1 MDLLVAQHSLMLAKK
16 VSDEGEN
23 GAPCRGTRAGIEQ
36 ELRKRHAMQ
45 PRGNRNERTNHRNQ
59 PANQRA
65 DLAVLREEPLRALE
79 ILFAEKHVLAVA
91 RYQRPADP
99 LSPEII
105 RQRSDETA
113 EHAADQRHGK
123 AHLSPR
129 GQVS

>member
-23 GAPCRGTRAGIEQ
+23 GAPCRGTHAGIKQ

-45 PRGNRNERTNHRNQ
+45 PRGNRNEMANHRKQ
-59 PANQRA
+59 PADQRA

-91 RYQRPADP
+91 RYQRPAASCSTSGGGISGP
-99 LSPEII
+99 P
-105 RQRSDETA
+105 
-113 EHAADQRHGK
+113 AATRI
-123 AHLSPR
+123 A
-129 GQVS
+129 